1 MIGRLTGESEAL
13 KFGLDIEGLLTQ
25 TQQAV
30 TVRGTVDTCNLY
42 RMNLSPE
49 KTAISVALDLAASS
63 DSART
68 RRVEATADQIVLWDK
83 WRENRIRKTSVSAE
97 IAAEKVAAAV
107 QSGDFGSISQAPV
120 PVDSLAEQAG
130 RAVALISEQASAG
143 GVSIWSLVARQAAAV
158 PADRQRRREQCRERL
173 FEDAGHEFSGMS
185 LNVAS
190 GDSTP
195 FTTRLRVDRFASG
208 DLLLDTLTFG
218 VMQRGRQLNYL
229 LRMANNPGRMDDA
242 AMIAVYGN
250 ILDNVALVK
259 FLQKNREGKSG
270 FDFGLKASLEDSTI
284 AVRMLENP
292 MLGFNRWQVNPDNY
306 IAYRLN
312 RELFADFFAD
322 ARRTAVRRSVGCRRG
337 AGGRNVACRG
347 DRHRIDAETVPRSPS
362 LQRDVRSGSVA
373 ARRQRC
379 GRSERLRFA
388 GRIGV

>member
-1 MIGRLTGESEAL
+1 
-13 KFGLDIEGLLTQ
+13 
-25 TQQAV
+25 
-30 TVRGTVDTCNLY
+30 
-42 RMNLSPE
+42 
-49 KTAISVALDLAASS
+49 
-63 DSART
+63 
-68 RRVEATADQIVLWDK
+68 
-83 WRENRIRKTSVSAE
+83 
-97 IAAEKVAAAV
+97 
-107 QSGDFGSISQAPV
+107 
-120 PVDSLAEQAG
+120 
-130 RAVALISEQASAG
+130 
-143 GVSIWSLVARQAAAV
+143 
-158 PADRQRRREQCRERL
+158 
-173 FEDAGHEFSGMS
+173 MS

-270 FDFGLKASLEDSTI
+270 LDFGLKASLEDSTI

-312 RELFADFFAD
+312 RELFADFSLTRDGQQF
-322 ARRTAVRRSVGCRRG
+322 AVRSDAGAEPGAVTLHVAGSTSHRR
-337 AGGRNVACRG
+337 
-347 DRHRIDAETVPRSPS
+347 
-362 LQRDVRSGSVA
+362 
-373 ARRQRC
+373 
-379 GRSERLRFA
+379 
-388 GRIGV
+388 